1 MEFIYDHERVND
13 AGKSYVRRLKNGYNL
28 IYYDQTIF
36 NMTTNKWVNLKE
48 LFLEKLYKKNENIL
62 VAKKGLL
69 FPFPCDYRPEDA
81 YGEVIDC
88 VKEMSEDRFMFTVDL
103 NTRYGVGL
111 TEEEIV
117 EIYNLVDYMTKNKQ
131 FDLVKKREEIN
142 AV

>member
-1 MEFIYDHERVND
+1 MEFIYDYERVND

-48 LFLEKLYKKNENIL
+48 LFLEKLYKENENTL

-69 FPFPCDYRPEDA
+69 FPFPCDYRPEDV

-117 EIYNLVDYMTKNKQ
+117 EIYNLVDYMTKNNQ